1 MSYGRRTRTLEE
13 EGFDGR
19 KKNPK
24 KEEEKMEKSNNE
36 KINERMW
43 SKETAAMKKLVEKLG
58 NAEDKAECKKLKK
71 ELEEARCFLCERE
84 QKSCLQSMAPL
95 IQAAIRRMI
104 KESVDAAIRLREKT
118 MKVDAYIRGLTD
130 NIKGE
135 VISSKSANLNEAN
148 NQKQGNARAMITAPM
163 MERCLLDHPPLCE
176 RCFTRHVGPLG
187 EQGQLRNQMRQ
198 GRVKQEEVGEVRG
211 RAYAIKDA
219 EPQGPNVVTSTFLLN
234 NRYASVLFDSGFDR
248 SFVDTRF
255 SSMLNIDPFKTGA
268 SYEGI
273 NEGFFDFKPLTKLT
287 QKDKKY
293 EWGKE
298 EEEAFQTLKQKLCS
312 APILVLLRTEDL
324 WILRCDT

>member
-24 KEEEKMEKSNNE
+24 KEEEKMENVE
-36 KINERMW
+36 QG
-43 SKETAAMKKLVEKLG
+43 TAVMKKLVEKLG

-71 ELEEARCFLCERE
+71 ELEEARFSNTFLRMQNERVE
-84 QKSCLQSMAPL
+84 RDLYWTRVRAHELYQEMIRRGFVFEERPNETIEKSCLQSMAPL

-135 VISSKSANLNEAN
+135 VISSKSDNLNEAN

-211 RAYAIKDA
+211 RAYAIKDV
-219 EPQGPNVVTSTFLLN
+219 EPQGSNVVL
-234 NRYASVLFDSGFDR
+234 
-248 SFVDTRF
+248 
-255 SSMLNIDPFKTGA
+255 
-268 SYEGI
+268 
-273 NEGFFDFKPLTKLT
+273 PLTKLT